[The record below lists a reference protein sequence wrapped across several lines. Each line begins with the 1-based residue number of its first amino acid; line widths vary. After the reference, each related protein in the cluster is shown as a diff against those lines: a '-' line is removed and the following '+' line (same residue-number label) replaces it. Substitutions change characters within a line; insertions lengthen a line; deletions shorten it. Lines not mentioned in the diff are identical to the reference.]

1 MSTYVIVGGVAGGAS
16 TAARL
21 RRRDENAKI
30 ILFERGS
37 HISYANCGLPYYA
50 GGTIAERERLFVMT
64 PEKFKGWLDVDV
76 RVLTEVL
83 AIDREGRKV
92 RAKDLGSGREYEESY
107 DYLVLSPGADPIV
120 PPIPGIREE
129 GIFTLRSVSDIDK
142 IVDYIALRRPERAI
156 VVGGGFIGLEMAE
169 NLHARGAFVTIVE
182 ALDQVMNPLDFEM
195 AAMVHQHLKSKNVE
209 LYLGQAVE
217 RFERRGSRIVAF
229 LAGGVELDA
238 DMIVLSIGVK
248 PEGSLAKAAGLDTSP
263 NGAILVDQGM
273 RTKDE
278 RIYALGD
285 AAAFP
290 HPILGMAMPV
300 PLAGPANKQA
310 RVVADNIA
318 AASASG
324 GALGFGTPG
333 GDPYAR
339 AWSGAVGTSIAKVF
353 DITAAAAGVAEKLL
367 KKNKIPHKV
376 VVTHGSSHASY
387 YPGALPLTIKTI
399 FSPQDGRL
407 LGAQVVGYDGV
418 DKRIDL
424 LAEQIRRK
432 ASVYEL
438 AEIEHAYAPPFSSA
452 KDPVNIA
459 GMAAENLSR
468 GLTAL
473 VSWDEVKA
481 LKEQGACFL
490 DVRTKDEFSLGALP
504 GAVNIPLDE
513 LRSRLAE
520 VPKDRFVLAYCG
532 VGLRG
537 YLAERI
543 LRQRG
548 WTAVA
553 NLSGGYKTW
562 EIASEPQSNTGV
574 YRRGIGGMQPSWMG
588 GPAPAGSG
596 QALVHAAF
604 AEGSG
609 MPQDLASRRETV
621 VKVDACGLQCPGPI
635 MRLKSEVDRLPEGG
649 RVVVSAT
656 DPGFARDVAAW
667 CKVTNNLL
675 VSLEESKG
683 IYTAMVEKTAA
694 QAAMLGAAMLGAA
707 NAGARPS
714 FSSRAG
720 SDGATLIVF
729 SDDLDKALASF
740 VLANGA
746 LATGKKVTMF
756 FTFWGLSV
764 IKRHEPVQTAKD
776 FMGRMF
782 GLMLPRH
789 SGKLALSKMN
799 FAGAGPIMMKA
810 RMKAKNVDMVE
821 SMIAQALAA
830 GVRLV
835 ACQMSMDIMGVAKEE
850 LMDGVEIGGVATY
863 YEAATEAGVN
873 LFI

>member
-1 MSTYVIVGGVAGGAS
+1 
-16 TAARL
+16 
-21 RRRDENAKI
+21 
-30 ILFERGS
+30 
-37 HISYANCGLPYYA
+37 
-50 GGTIAERERLFVMT
+50 
-64 PEKFKGWLDVDV
+64 
-76 RVLTEVL
+76 
-83 AIDREGRKV
+83 
-92 RAKDLGSGREYEESY
+92 
-107 DYLVLSPGADPIV
+107 
-120 PPIPGIREE
+120 
-129 GIFTLRSVSDIDK
+129 VSDIDK
-142 IVDYIALRRPERAI
+142 IVDYISIKRPERAI

-263 NGAILVDQGM
+263 NGAILVDEGM

-278 RIYALGD
+278 RIFALGD

-310 RVVADNIA
+310 RVVADNISA
-318 AASASG
+318 ANNVATAGSSPA
-324 GALGFGTPG
+324 
-333 GDPYAR
+333 PYAR
-339 AWSGAVGTSIAKVF
+339 TWKGAIGTSIAKVF

-376 VVTHGSSHASY
+376 VITHGSSHASY

-399 FSPQDGRL
+399 FSPDDGRL

-459 GMAAENLSR
+459 GMAAENLAR
-468 GLTAL
+468 GLTSL
-473 VSWDEVKA
+473 VSWDEVKT
-481 LKEQGACFL
+481 LMEQRAYFL
-490 DVRTKDEFSLGALP
+490 DVRTQDEFSLGALP

-562 EIASEPQSNTGV
+562 EIASERQSHTGV
-574 YRRGIGGMQPSWMG
+574 YRRGLGGMQPAGIG
-588 GPAPAGSG
+588 GSAPGGSG
-596 QALVHAAF
+596 QALVHATF

-609 MPQDLASRRETV
+609 MPQTMASRRETV

-667 CKVTNNLL
+667 CRVTSNLL

-683 IYTAMVEKTAA
+683 VYTAMVEKTVA
-694 QAAMLGAAMLGAA
+694 QSAMLGASHLGAA
-707 NAGARPS
+707 NLGASAPAPSRP
-714 FSSRAG
+714 G

-729 SDDLDKALASF
+729 SNDLDKALASF

-764 IKRHEPVQTAKD
+764 IKRHEPVSAAKD
-776 FMGRMF
+776 FMGKMF
-782 GLMLPRH
+782 GIMLPKH

-799 FAGAGPIMMKA
+799 FAGAGPLMMKA

-821 SMIAQALAA
+821 SMMAQALAA

-835 ACQMSMDIMGVAKEE
+835 ACQMSMDIMGVTREE

>member
-1 MSTYVIVGGVAGGAS
+1 MMLRQVAMVRYLIVGGVAGGAS

-21 RRRDENAKI
+21 RRMNESAQI
-30 ILFERGS
+30 VLFERGS

-50 GGTIAERERLFVMT
+50 GGVIAERERLFVMT
-64 PEKFKGWLDVDV
+64 PEKFKGWLNVDV
-76 RVLTEVL
+76 RVQTEVL
-83 AIDREGRKV
+83 SIDRSSRTIMV
-92 RAKDLGSGREYEESY
+92 RDLISGREYEESY

-129 GIFTLRSVSDIDK
+129 GIFTLRSVQDIDR
-142 IVDYIALRRPERAI
+142 IVDYMKIKRPERAI

-169 NLHARGAFVTIVE
+169 NLHAQGSFVTIVE

-195 AAMVHQHLKSKNVE
+195 AALVHQHLKSKNVE
-209 LYLGQAVE
+209 LYLGHAVE

-229 LAGGVELDA
+229 LTDGSELDA

-248 PEGSLAKAAGLDTSP
+248 PEGSLAKAAGLDTAP
-263 NGAILVDQGM
+263 NGAILVDEHL

-278 RIYALGD
+278 RIFALGD
-285 AAAFP
+285 AIAFP
-290 HPILGMAMPV
+290 HPILGMAMPI

-310 RVVADNIA
+310 RIVADNIT
-318 AASASG
+318 SKTLPRIWK
-324 GALGFGTPG
+324 GA
-333 GDPYAR
+333 Y
-339 AWSGAVGTSIAKVF
+339 GTSIAKVF
-353 DITAAAAGVAEKLL
+353 DITAAAVGVAEKLL
-367 KKNKIPHKV
+367 IKNKIPHHV
-376 VVTHGSSHASY
+376 LITHGSSHAGY
-387 YPGALPLTIKTI
+387 YPGAQPLTIKTI
-399 FSPQDGRL
+399 FSPEDGRL

-424 LAEQIRRK
+424 LAEQVRRS
-432 ASVYEL
+432 ASVLDL

-459 GMAAENLSR
+459 GMVAENCIK
-468 GLTAL
+468 GLTKPIH
-473 VSWDEVKA
+473 WHEVDR
-481 LKEQGACFL
+481 LRSDGAFML
-490 DVRTKDEFSLGALP
+490 DVRTVEEFSLGSIP

-513 LRSRLAE
+513 IRSRLE
-520 VPKDRFVLAYCG
+520 EIPRDRFVLIYCG

-543 LRQRG
+543 VRQRG
-548 WTAVA
+548 WTSVG

-562 EIASEPQSNTGV
+562 AIATERQGNTGI
-574 YRRGIGGMQPSWMG
+574 YKRDMARMQSAAGGTG
-588 GPAPAGSG
+588 TN
-596 QALVHAAF
+596 LVHTTF

-609 MPQDLASRRETV
+609 MPSNLTEKHELV

-635 MRLKSEVDRLPEGG
+635 MRLKTEIDKLPEGG
-649 RVVVSAT
+649 RVILSAT
-656 DPGFARDVAAW
+656 DPGFARDAASW
-667 CKVTNNLL
+667 CRVTSNLL
-675 VSLEESKG
+675 ISIEESKG
-683 IYTAMVEKTAA
+683 IYTAMVEKTSG
-694 QAAMLGAAMLGAA
+694 QAALLRNAARGG
-707 NAGARPS
+707 NPAGLEPLPS
-714 FSSRAG
+714 KASRVSIEG
-720 SDGATLIVF
+720 TEGATLIVF

-746 LATGKKVTMF
+746 AAIGKKVTMF

-764 IKRHEPVQTAKD
+764 IKRPQKVSVTKD

-782 GLMLPRH
+782 GMMLPGH
-789 SGKLALSKMN
+789 AGKLSLSKMN
-799 FAGAGPIMMKA
+799 FAGAGRLMMKA
-810 RMKAKNVDMVE
+810 RMKSKNVDMVE
-821 SMIAQALAA
+821 TMMAQALAA

-835 ACQMSMDIMGVAKEE
+835 ACQMSMDIMGVAREE